1 MKFST
6 VGQGGPIAGVTFS
19 CFSQSV
25 SKGLRKRKPERG
37 KLTILG
43 VIQYVFLLN
52 STVSANFLKF
62 FLQFWTHIW
71 VSGCGKSDSNGCDI
85 VLVMEALEA
94 AGAHDGDGWH

>member
-25 SKGLRKRKPERG
+25 TQGLKKRKPERA
-37 KLTILG
+37 KLTSIAY
-43 VIQYVFLLN
+43 IQYVFFLN

-71 VSGCGKSDSNGCDI
+71 VSGCGKSDSHDCDF
-85 VLVMEALEA
+85 VFVMEAL
-94 AGAHDGDGWH
+94 GAEGTDDGDGWH